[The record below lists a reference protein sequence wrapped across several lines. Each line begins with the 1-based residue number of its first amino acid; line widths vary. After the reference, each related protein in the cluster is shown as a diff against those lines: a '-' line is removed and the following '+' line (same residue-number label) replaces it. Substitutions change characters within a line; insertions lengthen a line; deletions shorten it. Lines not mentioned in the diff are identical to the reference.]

1 MITIGI
7 DPGKKGCLCVLDNDT
22 PTFFD
27 WPKDGNIILMHDI
40 HERTV
45 KAVEKIIP
53 MLKEDGYELVTVS
66 ELRDIQLLRDKMKTN
81 Q

>member
-1 MITIGI
+1 
-7 DPGKKGCLCVLDNDT
+7 
-22 PTFFD
+22 
-27 WPKDGNIILMHDI
+27 MHDI

-66 ELRDIQLLRDKMKTN
+66 ELRDIQVLRDKMENESMIRFKYL
-81 Q
+81 